1 MSLRP
6 SPSPSPAPPNNLK
19 PINTRASLQPTQ
31 RDQPIP
37 RTPNNN
43 QNNNNSGLHSP
54 RPLGINTSHGR
65 PTSELLNPG
74 QGVAFQ
80 TPEVDAID
88 QWFENLQN
96 YETTLE
102 EMAAASLD
110 VNFKEEL
117 SAIEQWFRVLSE
129 AERTAALYS
138 LLQHSTQMQIR
149 FFITVLQQ
157 MARSDPMTAL
167 LSPNVGASMQNQM
180 EAKLASMGLK
190 SPALPASPSTQR
202 TFGSSLTSGL
212 NRQSMAG
219 GDPSSPMVSSFLSP
233 DSANNLPTNNDSGS
247 SAAAATLAQQ
257 RAKLK
262 ANAAHRIS
270 APGTL
275 SQQFASTVQSWPS
288 SSLGQVVER
297 APSPN
302 NQPPAQT
309 RSNSNDSKLSP
320 PLPVPSSARPKS
332 TDFTGVA
339 NSFRSPGLGRVQ
351 NEDSGE
357 GVGQNMLSPMIG
369 GNWASMV
376 NTPVNPMFSN
386 STSNNDSGM
395 DQAAAKLASWGSGAG
410 SGRMVLDDARKFRRT
425 SAANVNAAVSKNSGE
440 DQNSVVYGDDGE
452 PIQQQQQ
459 QQLTNRNVSGGST
472 GFANG
477 LRNGGANGGSNNNSW
492 QNQNPRSPAL
502 SSTRFGGGGNAG
514 LNDDALNSA
523 NFANQAQQQQL
534 QQAHAQAQALAMAQM
549 AGGFN
554 MFGLQN
560 GMSSP
565 LMNGGFNGLQ
575 GMGGLQGQFGAPGM
589 DGLAQLNQ
597 MQQAQLFAAQLAAGG
612 YNPAAAFG
620 MAGLSP
626 AGNNGARGPGG
637 GGSRAG
643 GRTPSNRG
651 GTSAN
656 GRSGGG
662 GDKDKEEEVDV
673 SLLNDV
679 PGWLRSLRLHKYT
692 PNFEGVGWKEMVVMD
707 EAKLEQMGVAALGA
721 RRKLLKTFEAV
732 RAKMGIADPNASAG
746 GEQTAA
752 GGDDAAPDSSEA

>member
-1 MSLRP
+1 
-6 SPSPSPAPPNNLK
+6 
-19 PINTRASLQPTQ
+19 
-31 RDQPIP
+31 
-37 RTPNNN
+37 
-43 QNNNNSGLHSP
+43 
-54 RPLGINTSHGR
+54 
-65 PTSELLNPG
+65 
-74 QGVAFQ
+74 
-80 TPEVDAID
+80 
-88 QWFENLQN
+88 
-96 YETTLE
+96 
-102 EMAAASLD
+102 
-110 VNFKEEL
+110 
-117 SAIEQWFRVLSE
+117 
-129 AERTAALYS
+129 
-138 LLQHSTQMQIR
+138 
-149 FFITVLQQ
+149 
-157 MARSDPMTAL
+157 
-167 LSPNVGASMQNQM
+167 MQNQM

-233 DSANNLPTNNDSGS
+233 DSANNLPTNDSGS

-275 SQQFASTVQSWPS
+275 SQQFANTQSWPS
-288 SSLGQVVER
+288 SQLGQVVER

-302 NQPPAQT
+302 NQTQHQQQQPPVQT

-351 NEDSGE
+351 NEENE

-376 NTPVNPMFSN
+376 NTPVNPMFGGNNSNESSSN
-386 STSNNDSGM
+386 SGHAM

-425 SAANVNAAVSKNSGE
+425 SAASVNAAVSKNS
-440 DQNSVVYGDDGE
+440 DDNNSVVYGDDGE

-459 QQLTNRNVSGGST
+459 QQLTQRNVSGGST

-477 LRNGGANGGSNNNSW
+477 LRNGGGASNNNNSW

-514 LNDDALNSA
+514 LNDDNGLNSA
-523 NFANQAQQQQL
+523 NFASQNQQQQL

-565 LMNGGFNGLQ
+565 LMNGGFGMGVNGLQ
-575 GMGGLQGQFGAPGM
+575 GMNGQFAPGM

-626 AGNNGARGPGG
+626 AGNGGPRGPS

-662 GDKDKEEEVDV
+662 GDKEKEEEVDV

-732 RAKMGIADPNASAG
+732 RAKMGIADPNAAAG
-746 GEQTAA
+746 GSGELTAA